1 MTLRPRR
8 RMRAA
13 APQQQEPSQRG
24 GGEQLDSAA
33 EESIRLAH
41 RALDRFPDLVRRHK
55 YVAGGAAVAGALVV
69 LASVALARRMS
80 RGESADEAIQGL
92 TEAEIE
98 SLHPRDRDDDSDS
111 EAAVEPDDTNAPG
124 AQVTPIAAHANGT
137 NGTNGTSATVHHRD
151 APGA

>member
-13 APQQQEPSQRG
+13 APQQQEPAQRA
-24 GGEQLDSAA
+24 GGEQIDRAA

-69 LASVALARRMS
+69 LASVAIARRMS
-80 RGESADEAIQGL
+80 RGETADEAIEGL

-98 SLHPRDRDDDSDS
+98 SLHPRERDEDDDPDAP
-111 EAAVEPDDTNAPG
+111 EAPVEPASVVTQPTVAPLAAGSSNG
-124 AQVTPIAAHANGT
+124 ASTLNHE
-137 NGTNGTSATVHHRD
+137 RD
-151 APGA
+151 HSGA

>member
-13 APQQQEPSQRG
+13 APQQQEPAQRA
-24 GGEQLDSAA
+24 GGEQIDRAA

-69 LASVALARRMS
+69 LASVAIARRMS
-80 RGESADEAIQGL
+80 RGETADEAIEGL

-98 SLHPRDRDDDSDS
+98 SLHPRERDEDDDEEPTAAPAPDDGSTSQTPVTPLAARSNGASALNPDRDPS
-111 EAAVEPDDTNAPG
+111 G
-124 AQVTPIAAHANGT
+124 A
-137 NGTNGTSATVHHRD
+137 
-151 APGA
+151 